1 VLTGPL
7 LFAAASLLVV
17 IAAASIVARLQ
28 LAARLDQAVAF
39 GVVAVTQ
46 IELSL
51 LIAGAAF
58 DSLERPT
65 LVGVNAAITVAA
77 LLYGHKQL
85 REGFAKMRLPGYGRP
100 PLWVT
105 ALVGLALA
113 EVVWRVFS
121 AAVLPPYAWDGLS
134 YHLTT
139 TAEWIQRGEL
149 VTNPLSRCCAHYPL
163 NTELTFV
170 WPGLLL
176 GSDSLVDAVQIGFAV
191 LGALAV
197 AGIGRV
203 SGLSGRGA
211 AAAGAVFFLTPVVLA
226 QSATNYNDVAFTGMF
241 LCGLFFVLRYVVS
254 GIRRPAY
261 LGLAGLAAGFALGSK
276 GTGLAYVGVL
286 GLVVLAGIV
295 RLRIRGDLQTRAM
308 LGTLGVFVVGL
319 VATGGFWYGR
329 NLLQHG
335 NPVYPFELSVGGV
348 QIFSGRFH
356 LNEVLSNPSQYRGE
370 SNWHRV
376 LHSWFHDAT
385 PTRGG
390 DGFYEYEERVGG
402 FGIVWPW
409 LMLPALAVFVVFC
422 ARRRRDLLL
431 ALIVPVLLIFLLQP
445 YEWWSRFTMILPAMG
460 AVALVHAVDRLR
472 GRPRLVLE
480 VATVALVFFGAA
492 LATGKVD
499 PAGHGREISA
509 FRVVRLAVEPYRD
522 RTLGRLFHTEYAWLD
537 AVPHDAR
544 IDVELGDE
552 PRFISPAF
560 GPTFQRP
567 IHALLAR
574 DERSFKSRLTSDRA
588 DYVFVGH
595 GSKLDRLAARDTAL
609 TLVYRNYRVSAY
621 RVKES
626 R

>member
-7 LFAAASLLVV
+7 LFVAASLLVV
-17 IAAASIVARLQ
+17 VTAASIVARVQ
-28 LAARLDQAVAF
+28 LTARLDQAVAF

-58 DSLERPT
+58 DSLERLT
-65 LVGVNAAITVAA
+65 LVGVNAAMTAAA
-77 LLYGHKQL
+77 LLYGHRQL
-85 REGFAKMRLPGYGRP
+85 LESFRKMRRPRLGRLSP
-100 PLWVT
+100 WVT

-113 EVVWRVFS
+113 ELVWRVFS

-139 TAEWIQRGEL
+139 TAEWIQRGEI
-149 VTNPLSRCCAHYPL
+149 VTNPLSLCCAHYPL

-176 GSDSLVDAVQIGFAV
+176 GNDSLVDGVQIGFAV

-197 AGIGRV
+197 AGVGRV
-203 SGLSGRGA
+203 SGLTGRGA
-211 AAAGAVFFLTPVVLA
+211 AAVGAIFFLTPVVLA

-241 LCGLFFVLRYVVS
+241 LCGLFFALRYVIS

-261 LGLAGLAAGFALGSK
+261 LGLAGFAAGFALGSK

-286 GLVVLAGIV
+286 GLVVLAGV
-295 RLRIRGDLQTRAM
+295 VMLRVRGDLQTRAV
-308 LGTLGVFVVGL
+308 LATLGVFVAGL
-319 VATGGFWYGR
+319 IATGGFWYGR

-335 NPVYPFELSVGGV
+335 NPVYPFDLSVGGV

-376 LHSWFHDAT
+376 LHSWFHDAR
-385 PTRGG
+385 PSRGG

-409 LMLPALAVFVVFC
+409 LMLPALAGFVVFS

-445 YEWWSRFTMILPAMG
+445 YEWWSRFTMILPALG
-460 AVALVHAVDRLR
+460 AVALVHLVERLR
-472 GRPRLVLE
+472 GRLRTVLQA
-480 VATVALVFFGAA
+480 ATVALVFFGAA

-509 FRVVRLAVEPYRD
+509 FRVVRLAAEPYRE
-522 RTLGRLFHTEYAWLD
+522 RTLGSLFHSEYAWLD
-537 AVPHDAR
+537 AVPQDAR

-560 GPTFQRP
+560 GPKFERP

-574 DERSFKSRLTSDRA
+574 DERGFKSQLTSDRA

-595 GSKLDRLAARDTAL
+595 GSKLDRLAVRDPAL

-621 RVKES
+621 RVGETG
-626 R
+626 